1 MKATLNYISERPLP
15 RRDSTL
21 LIKECAGAFSPDISS
36 LSAWHQEYSGNHAT
50 RLAYD
55 LDILRDF
62 APSGSTVLEIGS
74 IPLIFT
80 LAVSRS
86 GYVLT
91 GCDLAPERYSNAIAS
106 LGLNVCKCNTE
117 VEPLP
122 FEDGSFD
129 VVIFNEIFEHLRIN
143 PIFTLGQV
151 LRVLKPGAT
160 LMLSSP
166 NLRSLKGL
174 LNFLLK
180 NRAYSCCS
188 DLYAEYQKLERIG
201 HMGHVREYT
210 TTEVIGFLEKV
221 GFEITDVIFRGEYY
235 STSQRAITRFFP
247 NLRPFVSYIGRR
259 PAALAR

>member
-1 MKATLNYISERPLP
+1 MATPNYMSERPLP
-15 RRDSTL
+15 RSDSAL
-21 LIKECAGAFSPDISS
+21 LIKQCAGALAPDASS
-36 LSAWHQEYSGNHAT
+36 LSAWHEEYSGNHAT

-55 LDILRDF
+55 IDILRDF

-86 GYVLT
+86 GYAVT
-91 GCDLAPERYSNAIAS
+91 GCDLAPERYSDSIAS
-106 LGLNVCKCNTE
+106 LGLNVSKCNTE

-122 FEDGSFD
+122 FEDASFD

-143 PIFTLGQV
+143 PIFTLGEV

-166 NLRSLKGL
+166 NLRSLDGV
-174 LNFLLK
+174 LNFLLW
-180 NRAYSCCS
+180 NQAYSCCG
-188 DLYAEYQKLERIG
+188 DIYAEYQKLEKIG

-221 GFEITDVIFRGEYY
+221 GFRITDVIFRGKFY
-235 STSQRAITRFFP
+235 STPKRAITRFFP
-247 NLRPFVSYIGRR
+247 NLRPFVSYVARR
-259 PAALAR
+259 PAALPG

>member
-1 MKATLNYISERPLP
+1 VKATLNYIAERPLP
-15 RRDSTL
+15 RGDSAL
-21 LIKECAGAFSPDISS
+21 LMKECAGAFSPDTSS
-36 LSAWHQEYSGNHAT
+36 LSAWHQQYGGNHAT

-62 APSGSTVLEIGS
+62 APPGSKVLEIGS

-80 LAVSRS
+80 LAASRS
-86 GYVLT
+86 GYAVT
-91 GCDLAPERYSNAIAS
+91 GCDLAPERYSSAIAS
-106 LGLNVCKCNTE
+106 LGLNISKCNAE

-122 FEDGSFD
+122 FADGSFD
-129 VVIFNEIFEHLRIN
+129 VVVFNEIFEHLRIN

-160 LMLSSP
+160 MMLSSP
-166 NLRSLKGL
+166 NLRSLEGV
-174 LNFLLK
+174 LNFLLR
-180 NRAYSCCS
+180 NRSYSCCS
-188 DLYAEYQKLERIG
+188 DLYAEYQKLENLG

-221 GFEITDVIFRGEYY
+221 GFEITDIIFRGEYY
-235 STSQRAITRFFP
+235 STPKRAITRFFP

-259 PAALAR
+259 PVALAT